1 MGKGFLFF
9 CCSCVILALTIV
21 NLSIGPAISGRAVD
35 DDDDVTWGN
44 LNCAKKKDD
53 YDKADD
59 GSLSDA
65 RKKYYEVR
73 IDKCERTKAMYN
85 MEYTSFI
92 FDVVIGFVCG
102 LLGLLHIFEVK
113 KDFVANTGLI
123 GLICG
128 IIGFVLTLVYVIF
141 NGLVF
146 TSNYSGQK
154 KADENGAFAE
164 LDTSTGK
171 YKCLYYD
178 DSGDVLSLY
187 AKISE
192 LNKKQ
197 YNYDKD
203 LHKSYQTAK
212 YDNSNGC
219 TRPGVFDDCED
230 IDNAGVITAPAG
242 TYTYVDGAN
251 TPNCPYLYL
260 EEEDGVSN
268 KDMFDRFLTA
278 LILSLVV
285 CLANIGLALF
295 GFLLFRTPSEF

>member
-65 RKKYYEVR
+65 GKKGYEVR
-73 IDKCERTKAMYN
+73 IDKCERQKAMYN
-85 MEYTSFI
+85 MEYTSFV

-146 TSNYSGQK
+146 TSNYSDQA
-154 KADENGAFAE
+154 KADENRVFAKMV
-164 LDTSTGK
+164 SSAN
-171 YKCLYYD
+171 YKCLNHD

-203 LHKSYQTAK
+203 LHKLYENDEKVYRCTADPEDCDDSGTIADLHQYGTGTGQT
-212 YDNSNGC
+212 D
-219 TRPGVFDDCED
+219 
-230 IDNAGVITAPAG
+230 
-242 TYTYVDGAN
+242 
-251 TPNCPYLYL
+251 CPYLYIG
-260 EEEDGVSN
+260 DSTSN
-268 KDMFDRFLTA
+268 VNQDMFDRFLTA

-295 GFLLFRTPSEF
+295 GFLLFRTPGEF

>member
-59 GSLSDA
+59 GTLSDA
-65 RKKYYEVR
+65 GKKYYEVR

-92 FDVVIGFVCG
+92 FDVVIGFICG

-146 TSNYSGQK
+146 TNNYSDQP
-154 KADENGAFAE
+154 KADENGAFTE
-164 LDTSTGK
+164 KLSSGS

-203 LHKSYQTAK
+203 LRKSYQKAEVG
-212 YDNSNGC
+212 DC
-219 TRPGVFDDCED
+219 TGDVDDCENSGT
-230 IDNAGVITAPAG
+230 ISPTK
-242 TYTYVDGAN
+242 TYTDDSGN
-251 TPNCPYLYL
+251 SQNCQYLYI
-260 EEEDGVSN
+260 DDTSSISN
-268 KDMFDRFLTA
+268 RDMFDRFLTA

-295 GFLLFRTPSEF
+295 GFLLFRTPGEF

>member
-65 RKKYYEVR
+65 DKKGYEVR
-73 IDKCERTKAMYN
+73 IDKCERRKAMYN

-128 IIGFVLTLVYVIF
+128 IIGFVLTFVYVIF

-146 TSNYSGQK
+146 TSNYSDIK
-154 KADENGAFAE
+154 KSDENSAYAE
-164 LDTSTGK
+164 YDSTNNE
-171 YKCLYYD
+171 YKCLYFD
-178 DSGDVLSLY
+178 DSGDVLSVY
-187 AKISE
+187 AKYSE

-203 LHKSYQTAK
+203 LHKAYETLLYSRCRNT
-212 YDNSNGC
+212 DN
-219 TRPGVFDDCED
+219 FDDCADEGK
-230 IDNAGVITAPAG
+230 ISFSGASNP
-242 TYTYVDGAN
+242 TYTDSNGAPQ
-251 TPNCPYLYL
+251 TCPYLYVN
-260 EEEDGVSN
+260 EQDDITNQDV
-268 KDMFDRFLTA
+268 FDRFLTT

-285 CLANIGLALF
+285 CLANIGIALF
-295 GFLLFRTPSEF
+295 GFLLFKTPGEF

>member
-1 MGKGFLFF
+1 MGKGLLFF

-21 NLSIGPAISGRAVD
+21 NLSIGPAITGRVSD
-35 DDDDVTWGN
+35 DENWGT
-44 LNCAKKKDD
+44 LNCAKGKDE

-65 RKKYYEVR
+65 EKKGWEVH
-73 IDKCERTKAMYN
+73 IDKCERAKAMYN
-85 MEYTSFI
+85 MEFTSFI

-128 IIGFVLTLVYVIF
+128 IVDFVLTFVYVIF

-146 TSNYSGQK
+146 TSNYSDIK
-154 KADENGAFAE
+154 KTDENGAYAE
-164 LDTSTGK
+164 YDATNDQ
-171 YKCLYYD
+171 YKCLYFD
-178 DSGDVLSLY
+178 DSGDLLSVY
-187 AKISE
+187 AKYSE

-203 LHKSYQTAK
+203 LHKSYQSSLYSYCKNTD
-212 YDNSNGC
+212 Y
-219 TRPGVFDDCED
+219 FDDCADEGK
-230 IDNAGVITAPAG
+230 ISFSGRSNNP
-242 TYTYVDGAN
+242 TYQDSDGA
-251 TPNCPYLYL
+251 TKTCPFLYVY
-260 EEEDGVSN
+260 EQDEITNQDI
-268 KDMFDRFLTA
+268 FDRFLTA
-278 LILSLVV
+278 LILSLII

-295 GFLLFRTPSEF
+295 GFLLFRTPGDF

>member
-65 RKKYYEVR
+65 DKKGYEVR
-73 IDKCERTKAMYN
+73 IDKCERQKAMYN
-85 MEYTSFI
+85 MEYTSFV

-146 TSNYSGQK
+146 TNNYSDQG
-154 KADENGAFAE
+154 KADENGIFAE
-164 LDTSTGK
+164 KFSSGT
-171 YKCLYYD
+171 YKCLNHD

-203 LHKSYQTAK
+203 LHKSYQTVM
-212 YDNSNGC
+212 YGS
-219 TRPGVFDDCED
+219 CEQSGQFQNC
-230 IDNAGVITAPAG
+230 IDNGGVISG
-242 TYTYVDGAN
+242 TYQYNDGTAK
-251 TPNCPYLYL
+251 NCPFLYL
-260 EEEDGVSN
+260 EEEDGISN

-295 GFLLFRTPSEF
+295 GFLLFRTPGEF

>member
-65 RKKYYEVR
+65 DKKGYEVR
-73 IDKCERTKAMYN
+73 IDKCERRKAMYN

-92 FDVVIGFVCG
+92 FDIVIGFVCG

-146 TSNYSGQK
+146 TNNYSDQP
-154 KADENGAFAE
+154 KADENGAFTE
-164 LDTSTGK
+164 KLSSGS

-203 LHKSYQTAK
+203 LRKSYQKAEVG
-212 YDNSNGC
+212 DC
-219 TRPGVFDDCED
+219 TGDVDDCENSGT
-230 IDNAGVITAPAG
+230 ISPTK
-242 TYTYVDGAN
+242 TYTDDSGN
-251 TPNCPYLYL
+251 SQNCQYLYI
-260 EEEDGVSN
+260 DDTSSISN
-268 KDMFDRFLTA
+268 RDMFDRFLTA

-295 GFLLFRTPSEF
+295 GFLLFRTPGEF

>member
-1 MGKGFLFF
+1 
-9 CCSCVILALTIV
+9 
-21 NLSIGPAISGRAVD
+21 
-35 DDDDVTWGN
+35 
-44 LNCAKKKDD
+44 
-53 YDKADD
+53 
-59 GSLSDA
+59 
-65 RKKYYEVR
+65 
-73 IDKCERTKAMYN
+73 
-85 MEYTSFI
+85 MEYTSFV

-128 IIGFVLTLVYVIF
+128 IIGFVLTFVYVIF

-146 TSNYSGQK
+146 TSNYSGIG
-154 KADENGAFAE
+154 KAEENGVFTE
-164 LDTSTGK
+164 KLSSNG
-171 YKCLYYD
+171 YKCLNYD

-203 LHKSYQTAK
+203 LHKSYQTAL
-212 YDNSNGC
+212 YNGC
-219 TRPGVFDDCED
+219 KKPDEFHNCED
-230 IDNAGVITAPAG
+230 NGGVITVAAV
-242 TYTYVDGAN
+242 YIDGS
-251 TPNCPYLYL
+251 PKFCPFLYID
-260 EEEDGVSN
+260 EEEGVSN

-295 GFLLFRTPSEF
+295 GFLLFRTPGDF

>member
-92 FDVVIGFVCG
+92 FDIVIGFICS

-128 IIGFVLTLVYVIF
+128 IIGFVLTFVYVIF

-146 TSNYSGQK
+146 TSNYSSQG
-154 KADENGAFAE
+154 KADENGVFTE
-164 LDTSTGK
+164 KLSSNG
-171 YKCLYYD
+171 YKCLNYD

-203 LHKSYQTAK
+203 LYKSYQK
-212 YDNSNGC
+212 NEVSGC
-219 TRPGVFDDCED
+219 TVDVENCENSGT
-230 IDNAGVITAPAG
+230 ISSTE
-242 TYTYVDGAN
+242 TYTDDQGN
-251 TPNCPYLYL
+251 SQNCQYLYI
-260 EEEDGVSN
+260 DGTSTNVN
-268 KDMFDRFLTA
+268 QDLFDRFLTA

-295 GFLLFRTPSEF
+295 GFLLFRTPGEF

>member
-59 GSLSDA
+59 GTLSDA
-65 RKKYYEVR
+65 DKKGYEVR
-73 IDKCERTKAMYN
+73 IDKCERRKAMYN
-85 MEYTSFI
+85 MEYTSFV
-92 FDVVIGFVCG
+92 FDVVIGFICG

-146 TSNYSGQK
+146 TNNYSDQP
-154 KADENGAFAE
+154 KADENGAFTE
-164 LDTSTGK
+164 KLSSGS

-203 LHKSYQTAK
+203 LRKSYQKAEVGDCTGDVSQCLSTGTIAVQT
-212 YDNSNGC
+212 YGASN
-219 TRPGVFDDCED
+219 DCQ
-230 IDNAGVITAPAG
+230 
-242 TYTYVDGAN
+242 
-251 TPNCPYLYL
+251 YLYI
-260 EEEDGVSN
+260 DDTSSISN
-268 KDMFDRFLTA
+268 RDMFDRFLTA

-295 GFLLFRTPSEF
+295 GFLLFRTPGEF

>member
-65 RKKYYEVR
+65 DKKGYEVR
-73 IDKCERTKAMYN
+73 IDKCERRKAMYN

-92 FDVVIGFVCG
+92 FDIVIGFVCG

-146 TSNYSGQK
+146 TSNYSDIK
-154 KADENGAFAE
+154 KSDENSAYAE
-164 LDTSTGK
+164 YDSTNDE
-171 YKCLYYD
+171 YKCLYFD
-178 DSGDVLSLY
+178 DSGDILSVY
-187 AKISE
+187 AKYSE

-203 LHKSYQTAK
+203 LHKAYETSLYSSCRNT
-212 YDNSNGC
+212 NN
-219 TRPGVFDDCED
+219 FDDCADEGK
-230 IDNAGVITAPAG
+230 ISFSPPSSNP
-242 TYTYVDGAN
+242 TYTDSNGAFQ
-251 TPNCPYLYL
+251 TCPYLYVN
-260 EEEDGVSN
+260 EQDDITNQDV
-268 KDMFDRFLTA
+268 FDRFLTT

-285 CLANIGLALF
+285 CLANIGIALF
-295 GFLLFRTPSEF
+295 GFLLFKTPGEF

>member
-65 RKKYYEVR
+65 DKKGYEVR

-102 LLGLLHIFEVK
+102 LLGLLHIFEAK

-146 TSNYSGQK
+146 TSNYSDQK

-164 LDTSTGK
+164 KDSSGN

-203 LHKSYQTAK
+203 LHKSYQTAM
-212 YDNSNGC
+212 YGSSA
-219 TRPGVFDDCED
+219 CEQSGQFHNC
-230 IDNAGVITAPAG
+230 IDNGGVISG
-242 TYTYVDGAN
+242 TYQYTDG
-251 TPNCPYLYL
+251 TTKDCPFLYL

-295 GFLLFRTPSEF
+295 GFLLFRTPGEF

>member
-65 RKKYYEVR
+65 DKKGYEVR
-73 IDKCERTKAMYN
+73 IDKCERRKAMYN

-113 KDFVANTGLI
+113 KDFVANTGLV

-128 IIGFVLTLVYVIF
+128 IIGFVLTFVYVIF

-146 TSNYSGQK
+146 TSNYSDQK

-164 LDTSTGK
+164 MVSSGN

-178 DSGDVLSLY
+178 DSGDILSLY
-187 AKISE
+187 AKYSE

-203 LHKSYQTAK
+203 LYKSYQESK
-212 YDNSNGC
+212 
-219 TRPGVFDDCED
+219 VDDCISSGD
-230 IDNAGVITAPAG
+230 FSSCLTTG
-242 TYTYVDGAN
+242 TISASHQYGSTD
-251 TPNCPYLYL
+251 CPFLYFDF
-260 EEEDGVSN
+260 EDGIGN
-268 KDMFDRFLTA
+268 QDLFDRFLTA

-295 GFLLFRTPSEF
+295 GFLLFRTPGDF

>member
-21 NLSIGPAISGRAVD
+21 NLSIGPNITGRTSD
-35 DDDDVTWGN
+35 DEPWGT
-44 LNCAKKKDD
+44 LNCAQLKDE
-53 YDKADD
+53 YDKEDD
-59 GSLSDA
+59 GTLSDA
-65 RKKYYEVR
+65 GKKSHEVQ
-73 IDKCERTKAMYN
+73 IDKCERQKAMYN

-128 IIGFVLTLVYVIF
+128 IIGFVLTFVYVIF

-146 TSNYSGQK
+146 TSNYSDIK
-154 KADENGAFAE
+154 KSDENSAYAE
-164 LDTSTGK
+164 YDSTNDE
-171 YKCLYYD
+171 YKCLYFD
-178 DSGDVLSLY
+178 DSGDVLSVY
-187 AKISE
+187 AKYSE

-203 LHKSYQTAK
+203 LHKAYETSLYSSCRNT
-212 YDNSNGC
+212 NN
-219 TRPGVFDDCED
+219 FDDCADEGK
-230 IDNAGVITAPAG
+230 ISFSSSSNP
-242 TYTYVDGAN
+242 TYTDSNGASK
-251 TPNCPYLYL
+251 TCPYLYVN
-260 EEEDGVSN
+260 EQDDITNQDV
-268 KDMFDRFLTA
+268 FDRFLTT

-285 CLANIGLALF
+285 CLANIGIALF
-295 GFLLFRTPSEF
+295 GFLLFKTPGEF

>member
-1 MGKGFLFF
+1 MGKGYLFF

-21 NLSIGPAISGRAVD
+21 NLSIGPAITGRAVD

-65 RKKYYEVR
+65 GKKYYEVQ
-73 IDKCERTKAMYN
+73 IDKCERRKAMYN

-113 KDFVANTGLI
+113 KDFVANTGLV

-128 IIGFVLTLVYVIF
+128 IIGFVLTFVYVIF

-146 TSNYSGQK
+146 TSNYSDQK

-164 LDTSTGK
+164 LVSAGN

-178 DSGDVLSLY
+178 DSGDILSLY
-187 AKISE
+187 AKFSE

-203 LHKSYQTAK
+203 LYKSYQDEK
-212 YDNSNGC
+212 
-219 TRPGVFDDCED
+219 VDDCIVSVSQCGDDGE
-230 IDNAGVITAPAG
+230 INNA
-242 TYTYVDGAN
+242 YTYGASS
-251 TPNCPYLYL
+251 TDCPYLYIR
-260 EEEDGVSN
+260 GKSTNSN
-268 KDMFDRFLTA
+268 QDLFDRFLTA

-285 CLANIGLALF
+285 CLGNIGLALF
-295 GFLLFRTPSEF
+295 GFLLFRTPGEF

>member
-65 RKKYYEVR
+65 DKKGYEVR
-73 IDKCERTKAMYN
+73 IDKCERRKAMYN

-128 IIGFVLTLVYVIF
+128 IIGFVLTFVYVIF
-141 NGLVF
+141 NGPIF
-146 TSNYSGQK
+146 TSNYSGIG
-154 KADENGAFAE
+154 KAEENGVFTE
-164 LDTSTGK
+164 KLSSNG
-171 YKCLYYD
+171 YKCLNYD

-203 LHKSYQTAK
+203 LYKSYQKNEVSDCTF
-212 YDNSNGC
+212 DVENCENSG
-219 TRPGVFDDCED
+219 T
-230 IDNAGVITAPAG
+230 ISSTK
-242 TYTYVDGAN
+242 TYTDDQGN
-251 TPNCPYLYL
+251 SQNCQYLYIEGTSRNDNQDL
-260 EEEDGVSN
+260 
-268 KDMFDRFLTA
+268 FDRFLTA

-295 GFLLFRTPSEF
+295 GFLLFRTPGEF

>member
-65 RKKYYEVR
+65 DKKGYEVR
-73 IDKCERTKAMYN
+73 IDKCERRKAMYN

-146 TSNYSGQK
+146 TNNYSDQG
-154 KADENGAFAE
+154 KADENGVFAKMV
-164 LDTSTGK
+164 SAGN
-171 YKCLYYD
+171 YKCLNDD
-178 DSGDVLSLY
+178 DSGDVLSVY

-203 LHKSYQTAK
+203 LYKSYQDEK
-212 YDNSNGC
+212 
-219 TRPGVFDDCED
+219 VDDCIVSVSQCGDDGE
-230 IDNAGVITAPAG
+230 INNA
-242 TYTYVDGAN
+242 YTYGASP
-251 TPNCPYLYL
+251 TDCPYLYIR
-260 EEEDGVSN
+260 GKSTNSN
-268 KDMFDRFLTA
+268 QDLFDRFLTA

-295 GFLLFRTPSEF
+295 GFLLFRTPGEF

>member
-65 RKKYYEVR
+65 GKKGYEVR
-73 IDKCERTKAMYN
+73 IDKCERRKAMYN

-92 FDVVIGFVCG
+92 FDIVIGFVCG

-146 TSNYSGQK
+146 TSNYSDQK

-164 LDTSTGK
+164 RDASTGD

-203 LHKSYQTAK
+203 LHKSYQTVM
-212 YDNSNGC
+212 YGSCEQSGQ
-219 TRPGVFDDCED
+219 FHDC
-230 IDNAGVITAPAG
+230 IDNAGVISG
-242 TYTYVDGAN
+242 TYQYNDGTAK
-251 TPNCPYLYL
+251 NCPFLYL
-260 EEEDGVSN
+260 EEEDGISN

-295 GFLLFRTPSEF
+295 GFLLFRTPGEF

>member
-65 RKKYYEVR
+65 DKKGYEVR
-73 IDKCERTKAMYN
+73 IDKCERRKAMYN

-92 FDVVIGFVCG
+92 FDIVIGFVCG

-146 TSNYSGQK
+146 TSNYSDIK
-154 KADENGAFAE
+154 KSDENSAYAE
-164 LDTSTGK
+164 YDSTNDE
-171 YKCLYYD
+171 YKCLYFD
-178 DSGDVLSLY
+178 DSGDILSVY
-187 AKISE
+187 AKYSE

-203 LHKSYQTAK
+203 LHKAYETSLYSSCRNT
-212 YDNSNGC
+212 NN
-219 TRPGVFDDCED
+219 FDDCADEGK
-230 IDNAGVITAPAG
+230 ISFSSPSSNP
-242 TYTYVDGAN
+242 TYTDSNGASK
-251 TPNCPYLYL
+251 TCPYLYVN
-260 EEEDGVSN
+260 EQDDITNQDV
-268 KDMFDRFLTA
+268 FDRFLTT

-285 CLANIGLALF
+285 CLANIGIALF
-295 GFLLFRTPSEF
+295 GFLLFKTPGEF